1 MGLPFSVLIG
11 FPCTGTIGQNRVVP
25 KGQGR
30 MFDRTPQR
38 RQGVGRAARAL
49 SLSSIVGDTR
59 LAPMSMQAIKEAE
72 RTRESHELRERP
84 MGAAVR
90 RAELLGG
97 CAFLGCATA
106 LAVLGEPGRFS
117 ALTAAVFVIAMAVAS
132 NVRFD
137 VGAGFTVPT
146 QAVFVPMLFAVPVS
160 TVPLLTVLALAL
172 GMTPK
177 VLRGG
182 LSPSWLLTAAGNSW
196 FALGP
201 SLVLLGAGDHS
212 PDGRVGVLLLALA
225 AQFCF
230 DFAAAAARDWS
241 FGDLSLGDLYREVA
255 PIYAIDIALSCLGLV
270 VAFALPGRAEWP
282 VVLIAPLFLVLRVFS
297 KERHERLQQMAELS
311 DAYQGTALLLGD
323 VVEADD
329 TYTGEHSKSVVR
341 LALDVADAMGL
352 DDDRKRGVEFGALLH
367 DVGKIAVPKE
377 IINKPGKLNAR
388 EWEMMK
394 THTIEGQK
402 MLEKIGGFMVEVGRI
417 VRASHE
423 GWDGRGYPDGLAGD
437 SIPLEARV
445 VSACDAF
452 NAMTTTRSYRK
463 AMPLLDAIDEMQKCA
478 GSQFDP
484 NVVDALVRVVRS
496 ARPPSELDPSASV
509 TNDATKGASPGAEV
523 VQAAWAMAGPHANT
537 VTALADLA
545 VRGGANVQRGQY
557 VEVSGEIGHLEVI
570 RAIADAAYKQ
580 GATFVD
586 VQISDPVVQ
595 WTRIAAADEDSLGH
609 VPRWEADRVREL
621 AERGGASILVTGPT
635 WPGLFDELDARRVAM
650 ASAGPSAQWRDASQL
665 INWTII
671 PAATE
676 GWASRLRPKLARDEA
691 LSALW
696 ADLAHVCR
704 LDGPDPVA
712 EWRRRLADLRDRAA
726 QLTALE
732 LTAIRFEGPDTDLT
746 VGLMPGVRWD
756 RAELTSVSGVAFAPN
771 LPTEEV
777 YTTPDPLRV
786 DGQVRLTRPVVI
798 GGIEIADVLL
808 RFDQGR
814 IREVSGPP
822 EASALREFVARD
834 EGAARLGELALVDAD
849 SRVAGLGQTFGEI
862 LLDEN
867 AASHVALGYGF
878 PALLPSASR
887 QAANCSDH
895 HLDVM
900 IGAANVDVTGLARGG
915 RSYPLLRDGRWAAAP
930 SGRAV
935 PPPGAKRQVAARS
948 LRSYG
953 GATTGGRS

>member
-1 MGLPFSVLIG
+1 
-11 FPCTGTIGQNRVVP
+11 
-25 KGQGR
+25 
-30 MFDRTPQR
+30 
-38 RQGVGRAARAL
+38 
-49 SLSSIVGDTR
+49 
-59 LAPMSMQAIKEAE
+59 MSMQAIKEAE

-84 MGAAVR
+84 MSGAVR

-97 CAFLGCATA
+97 CAFLCCAAA
-106 LAVLGEPGRFS
+106 LAILGGTGRFS
-117 ALTAAVFVIAMAVAS
+117 APTAAVFVIAMAVAS

-137 VGAGFTVPT
+137 VGAGYTVPT

-160 TVPLLTVLALAL
+160 TVPLLTVVALAL

-201 SLVLLGAGDHS
+201 SLVLVCAADHS
-212 PDGRVGVLLLALA
+212 PNGRMGVLVVALA
-225 AQFCF
+225 AQFSI

-241 FGDLSLGDLYREVA
+241 FGDLSLGDLFREVA
-255 PIYAIDIALSCLGLV
+255 PIYAIDIALSCLGIV

-282 VVLIAPLFLVLRVFS
+282 VVLVAPLFLVLRVFS
-297 KERHERLQQMAELS
+297 KERHERLQQMAELN

-388 EWEMMK
+388 EWELMK

-402 MLEKIGGFMVEVGRI
+402 MLEKIGGFMVEIGRI

-423 GWDGRGYPDGLAGD
+423 SWDGRGYPDGLVGD
-437 SIPLEARV
+437 AIPLEARV
-445 VSACDAF
+445 VAACDAF

-463 AMPLLDAIDEMQKCA
+463 AMPLEDAIGEMQKCA

-484 NVVDALVRVVRS
+484 DVVDALVRVIRS
-496 ARPPSELDPSASV
+496 ARPASEPNASASV
-509 TNDATKGASPGAEV
+509 SDGAIKTDSPHAEV
-523 VQAAWAMAGPHANT
+523 KQAAWATAGPHKDT

-545 VRGGANVQRGQY
+545 VRAGANIQPGQY

-570 RAIADAAYKQ
+570 RAVAEAAYKR

-586 VQISDPVVQ
+586 VRITDPVVE
-595 WTRIAAADEDSLGH
+595 WTRIAAANEQSLGH

-650 ASAGPSAQWRDASQL
+650 ASAGPSAQWRDASQV

-704 LDGPDPVA
+704 LDAPDPVA
-712 EWRRRLADLRDRAA
+712 EWRDRLADLRNRAA
-726 QLTALE
+726 WLTSLE
-732 LTAIRFEGPDTDLT
+732 LAAVRFEGPETDLT
-746 VGLMPGVRWD
+746 VGLMPGARWD
-756 RAELTSVSGVAFAPN
+756 RAEMTSPSGVTFVPN

-777 YTTPDPLRV
+777 YTTPNPLEV
-786 DGQVRLTRPVVI
+786 DGHVRLTRPVVI
-798 GGIEIADVLL
+798 GGMEIADVLL

-834 EGAARLGELALVDAD
+834 EGTARLGELALVDAD
-849 SRVAGLGQTFGEI
+849 SRVAGLGQMFGEI

-878 PALLPSASR
+878 PALVPSSSRHAVNAS
-887 QAANCSDH
+887 DY

-900 IGAANVDVTGLARGG
+900 IGASDVRVTGLARGG
-915 RSYPLLRDGRWAAAP
+915 RSHLLLGDGRWAAVP
-930 SGRAV
+930 STPAV
-935 PPPGAKRQVAARS
+935 RSPAGARQVATRPRRSSGAAATGAR
-948 LRSYG
+948 
-953 GATTGGRS
+953 